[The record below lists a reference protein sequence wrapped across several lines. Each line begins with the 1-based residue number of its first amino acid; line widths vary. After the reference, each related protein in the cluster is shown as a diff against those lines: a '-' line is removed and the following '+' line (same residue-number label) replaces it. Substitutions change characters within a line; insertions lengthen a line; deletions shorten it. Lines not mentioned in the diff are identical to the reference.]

1 MGAEGWS
8 AVFAAIAIVISIISF
23 FWNQKKLSNANEHL
37 ENLNI
42 AKQTYFNTLI
52 INIPKGVESI
62 KYERNGGLDQKTIVN
77 LMKNLDSL
85 RTEIIH
91 LSIYNSAVYV
101 SAKKKIETIDD
112 LIGELQ
118 KIRTEDFKT
127 SVQWK
132 KLLEG
137 LNDLYIK
144 LIKEI

>member
-118 KIRTEDFKT
+118 K
-127 SVQWK
+127 
-132 KLLEG
+132 LLEG

>member
-23 FWNQKKLSNANEHL
+23 FWNQKKISNANEHL

-52 INIPKGVESI
+52 INIPKGVEGI

-118 KIRTEDFKT
+118 KIRTEDFKN

>member
-1 MGAEGWS
+1 MEP
-8 AVFAAIAIVISIISF
+8 
-23 FWNQKKLSNANEHL
+23 KKISNANEHL

>member
-23 FWNQKKLSNANEHL
+23 FWNQKKISNANEHL

>member
-23 FWNQKKLSNANEHL
+23 FWNQKKISNANEHL

-118 KIRTEDFKT
+118 KIRTEDFKN

>member
-8 AVFAAIAIVISIISF
+8 AVFSAIAIVISIISF
-23 FWNQKKLSNANEHL
+23 FWNQKKISNANEHL

>member
-1 MGAEGWS
+1 
-8 AVFAAIAIVISIISF
+8 
-23 FWNQKKLSNANEHL
+23 
-37 ENLNI
+37 
-42 AKQTYFNTLI
+42 
-52 INIPKGVESI
+52 
-62 KYERNGGLDQKTIVN
+62 
-77 LMKNLDSL
+77 MKNLDSL

-118 KIRTEDFKT
+118 KIRTEDFKN